1 MSNPLVSIIVPV
13 YNVENFIEKC
23 ATTLFEQ
30 DYDNIEYIF
39 VNDCTPDGSI
49 SVLKEII
56 EKYPNRKSG
65 IQIINKEKNEG
76 LPQARKTG
84 LKNSNGEYIMHVDSD
99 DWVELD
105 MVSSLIGEAIKTD
118 ADMVICDYYINYSK
132 KEIYKKTFPI
142 SNLSSDDIIIKTLTL
157 EILSSMC
164 CKLVRKE
171 IYSKVI
177 FPVFSN
183 REDMFVNLQ
192 FYSIIKKYSYL
203 NRAFYHYN
211 KANDSSITQ
220 NYENNKNINDLR
232 DFYIVTKNFLQDN
245 SLSESI
251 RYLNIGLC
259 YSIVSIS
266 NGNSKK
272 LFDAICPS
280 ANNIK
285 YIWKNNSLSFI
296 KKIVFSLPFL
306 HLEWLYVIIKKFYK
320 TTKGRMYD

>member
-1 MSNPLVSIIVPV
+1 MNNPLVSIIVPI

-39 VNDCTPDGSI
+39 VNDCTLDNSI
-49 SVLKEII
+49 GVLKEII

-65 IQIINKEKNEG
+65 IKIINNIKNQGSSLSRKIG
-76 LPQARKTG
+76 LDIA
-84 LKNSNGEYIMHVDSD
+84 NGEYILFVDSD
-99 DWVELD
+99 DWVELN
-105 MVSSLIGEAIKTD
+105 MVSSLVKEAIKTD

-142 SNLSSDDIIIKTLTL
+142 NNLSSDDIMNKTLTL

-164 CKLVRKE
+164 CKLVKKE

-203 NRAFYHYN
+203 NCAFYHYN

-220 NYENNKNINDLR
+220 NYGSNKNINDLR
-232 DFYIVTKNFLQDN
+232 DFYIATKNFLQDN
-245 SLSESI
+245 NLSELI
-251 RYLNIGLC
+251 KYLNIGLC
-259 YSIVSIS
+259 YSIVSVS

-272 LFDAICPS
+272 LFDAICPN
-280 ANNIK
+280 ANSIK
-285 YIWKNNSLSFI
+285 YIWKNKTLNFI

-320 TTKGRMYD
+320 MIKERVYD